1 MPSPTTTTT
10 KTIETDVVI
19 ERSEKNDTNRDNSH
33 NKKSNV
39 TDIDVEKFQDIG
51 EKLTTCDKSDEC
63 GKITRNDDIES
74 NNVMNNDEE
83 YEKWFYINNTGL
95 ALVLPFVVSIY

>member
-1 MPSPTTTTT
+1 MPSPTTTTI

-19 ERSEKNDTNRDNSH
+19 ERSEKNDTNRDNS

-51 EKLTTCDKSDEC
+51 EKLTTCDRSDEC